1 MRVWLQRTLLT
12 GVVTSL
18 LGGASTAWAGVVLD
32 PPLSGQRP
40 AAVEDAP
47 AACESLAAPGQPE
60 APPQSDPKA
69 DAPATRKDGRRT
81 LRRFPANFLRGA
93 VNLFSADNVKPLLI
107 GGAAT
112 GIGALFDDEVADAI
126 ADPEHNFGQAFEGGA
141 HPAVFG
147 AAVTVLFAVGRTVE
161 APRFRDVTYDWM
173 EAYFLNAG
181 LTNVLKLAV
190 GRERPNGE
198 DNKSFPSGHA
208 STAFTLAAVAERHF
222 GWKVGV
228 PAYMIAGA
236 IAVSR
241 LQRNKHYL
249 SDVMAG
255 ATLGYI
261 VGRTV
266 VRANSKPLEAPRG
279 PQFSLTPMITRHGRA
294 LVAGI
299 TF

>member
-1 MRVWLQRTLLT
+1 LGIWLQRAVVIGMAI
-12 GVVTSL
+12 GV
-18 LGGASTAWAGVVLD
+18 LGTASTALASLAQD
-32 PPLSGQRP
+32 P
-40 AAVEDAP
+40 AAGGQQAP
-47 AACESLAAPGQPE
+47 CAADTPSV
-60 APPQSDPKA
+60 
-69 DAPATRKDGRRT
+69 RNDGRRT
-81 LRRFPANFLRGA
+81 MGRFPANFLRGT
-93 VNLFSADNVKPLLI
+93 VGIVSTDNIKPLLV

-112 GIGALFDDEVADAI
+112 ASGAIFDDQVAEAI
-126 ADPEHNFGQAFEGGA
+126 ADPENNFGQLFEGGA

-161 APRFRDVTYDWM
+161 APRFRDATYDWM
-173 EAYFLNAG
+173 EAYLLNTGMTSFLKAS
-181 LTNVLKLAV
+181 V

-198 DNKSFPSGHA
+198 DDMSFPSGHA

-222 GWKVGV
+222 GWKVGL
-228 PAYMIAGA
+228 PAYSVAGLV
-236 IAVSR
+236 AVSR

-249 SDVMAG
+249 SDVIAG

-266 VRANSKPLEAPRG
+266 VRVNGQPLDAPRG
-279 PQFSLTPMITRHGRA
+279 AQFSLSPVITRHSRA

>member
-1 MRVWLQRTLLT
+1 MRIWLRCAVVT
-12 GVVTSL
+12 GVAIGV
-18 LGGASTAWAGVVLD
+18 LGSASTALAGAAQD
-32 PPLSGQRP
+32 P
-40 AAVEDAP
+40 AAAAQQAPSVARTP
-47 AACESLAAPGQPE
+47 AAR
-60 APPQSDPKA
+60 D
-69 DAPATRKDGRRT
+69 DGRRT
-81 LRRFPANFLRGA
+81 MGRLPANFLRGT
-93 VNLFSADNVKPLLI
+93 VGLFNTDNLEPLLI

-112 GIGALFDDEVADAI
+112 GSAAIFDDQVADAI
-126 ADPEHNFGQAFEGGA
+126 ADPDHNFGQLFEGGA

-161 APRFRDVTYDWM
+161 APRFRDVTYDWL

-181 LTNVLKLAV
+181 LTNLLKVTV

-198 DNKSFPSGHA
+198 DDMSFPSGHA

-222 GWKVGV
+222 GWKVGA

-249 SDVMAG
+249 SDVVAG

-266 VRANSKPLEAPRG
+266 VRANSKPFEAPRG

>member
-1 MRVWLQRTLLT
+1 LRIWLQRALVT
-12 GVVTSL
+12 GVAIGV
-18 LGGASTAWAGVVLD
+18 LGSTASTALAGPAQD
-32 PPLSGQRP
+32 PVTGGQQAP
-40 AAVEDAP
+40 CAAETPSA
-47 AACESLAAPGQPE
+47 
-60 APPQSDPKA
+60 
-69 DAPATRKDGRRT
+69 RNDGRRT
-81 LRRFPANFLRGA
+81 FRRLPVNFLRATVGI
-93 VNLFSADNVKPLLI
+93 VSTDNIKPFLI

-126 ADPEHNFGQAFEGGA
+126 ADPENNFGQMFEGGA

-147 AAVTVLFAVGRTVE
+147 AAVTVLFAAGRTVE
-161 APRFRDVTYDWM
+161 APRFRDVTYDWL

-181 LTNVLKLAV
+181 LTNLLKMAV
-190 GRERPNGE
+190 ARERPNGE
-198 DNKSFPSGHA
+198 DDMSFPSGHA
-208 STAFTLAAVAERHF
+208 STAFTLAVVAERHF
-222 GWKVGV
+222 GWKVGL
-228 PAYMIAGA
+228 PAYTVAGLV
-236 IAVSR
+236 AVSR

-266 VRANSKPLEAPRG
+266 VRANSKPLEAPRA
-279 PQFSLTPMITRHGRA
+279 PQFSLTPVITRHSRA

>member
-1 MRVWLQRTLLT
+1 MRIWLRRLT
-12 GVVTSL
+12 ATGLMWCSL
-18 LGGASTAWAGVVLD
+18 GTASQARAGSTHD
-32 PPLSGQRP
+32 P
-40 AAVEDAP
+40 ATAP
-47 AACESLAAPGQPE
+47 ALAGQE
-60 APPQSDPKA
+60 AAGGSAAAQIHD
-69 DAPATRKDGRRT
+69 DGRRT
-81 LRRFPANFLRGA
+81 MRRFPVNFLRGT
-93 VNLFSADNVKPLLI
+93 VGIVSTDNIRPLLI

-112 GIGALFDDEVADAI
+112 GSGAIFDDQVAEAI
-126 ADPEHNFGQAFEGGA
+126 ADPENNFGQLFEGGA

-181 LTNVLKLAV
+181 LTNVLKVAV

-198 DNKSFPSGHA
+198 DHKSFPSGHA

-222 GWKVGV
+222 GWKVGL
-228 PAYMIAGA
+228 PAYTVAGLV
-236 IAVSR
+236 AVSR

-266 VRANSKPLEAPRG
+266 VRVNGEPLDAPRG
-279 PQFSLTPMITRHGRA
+279 SQVSLAPVITKQTRA
-294 LVAGI
+294 LIVRV